1 VHSSSSTSL
10 ASGSSHS
17 STSAAVIVWLL
28 TTERWQAL
36 QVEHPD
42 VAREL
47 LKVGL
52 RLSAERMNAVTSYV
66 LITAS

>member
-1 VHSSSSTSL
+1 MV
-10 ASGSSHS
+10 A
-17 STSAAVIVWLL
+17 WLL
-28 TTERWQAL
+28 TTERWELL

-42 VAREL
+42 VASEL